1 MGRGARDSLVVNN
14 FFTFASIVIITITLT
29 LYTKYIRNDSDKLK
43 IKELQ
48 CQKQSYTK
56 VTLFNHKLLK
66 KSIKALNKGYYKVE
80 GAYLKSQINKS
91 IIEDVISLEEIEKYY
106 ETLIGVEPKKE
117 IEKFLKIRFE
127 LVENDKS
134 DKESKEKERFKAGT
148 LITSF
153 RINSKELLRFE
164 SDFKFMYKNAI
175 KQRVDCSMKVYKNYV
190 KN

>member
-66 KSIKALNKGYYKVE
+66 N
-80 GAYLKSQINKS
+80 Q
-91 IIEDVISLEEIEKYY
+91 
-106 ETLIGVEPKKE
+106 
-117 IEKFLKIRFE
+117 
-127 LVENDKS
+127 
-134 DKESKEKERFKAGT
+134 
-148 LITSF
+148 
-153 RINSKELLRFE
+153 
-164 SDFKFMYKNAI
+164 
-175 KQRVDCSMKVYKNYV
+175 
-190 KN
+190 

>member
-134 DKESKEKERFKAGT
+134 DNKSKEKERFKAGT

>member
-1 MGRGARDSLVVNN
+1 MRRGARDSLVVNN

-43 IKELQ
+43 INELQ

-91 IIEDVISLEEIEKYY
+91 IIEDVISIEEIEKYY
-106 ETLIGVEPKKE
+106 EALIGVKPKKE

-134 DKESKEKERFKAGT
+134 DNKSKEKERFKAGS

-164 SDFKFMYKNAI
+164 SDFRFMYKNAI